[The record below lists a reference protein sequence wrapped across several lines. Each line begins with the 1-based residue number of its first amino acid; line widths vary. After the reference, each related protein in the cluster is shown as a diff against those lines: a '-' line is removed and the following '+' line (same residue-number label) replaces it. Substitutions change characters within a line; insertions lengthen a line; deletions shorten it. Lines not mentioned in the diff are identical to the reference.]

1 MRITLLAAALTLM
14 TAGMASAATPACQA
28 SPKDG
33 EQVRTTIHALYD
45 ALAKDDDEAL
55 DRLLAPS
62 FHAFETGKRFDKAE
76 LTGLIK
82 ESHDRGVVYEWAPG
96 DIEVQTRCGLAWAAW
111 ENHGAVGTTAEMKPV
126 TWLESAA
133 LHRQAGRWV
142 IDFLHATRV
151 PAVN

>member
-1 MRITLLAAALTLM
+1 MRITLVVAALTLM
-14 TAGMASAATPACQA
+14 IAGAAQAATPACQA

-33 EQVRTTIHALYD
+33 EQVRTTILAVYD

-62 FHAFETGKRFDKAE
+62 FHAFETGKRFNKAE
-76 LTGLIK
+76 LTSRIR

-111 ENHGAVGTTAEMKPV
+111 ENRGAIGTAVEMKPV
-126 TWLESAA
+126 IWLESAA
-133 LHRQAGRWV
+133 LHREAGRWV
-142 IDFLHATRV
+142 MDFLHATRV
-151 PAVN
+151 PAAN